1 MIIDES
7 TIRSLCTDA
16 VFERGQRY
24 HNEGRIQRI
33 ERFDDIVTAVVRG
46 SSHYDVVVEWG
57 ADTIDARCTCPYDG
71 AGECKHVVAVL
82 LTVAADP
89 PRDESEQV
97 ESLLQTVSADDLRAF
112 LRDVLAEQPDLREQF
127 VSRFGSAGKSVDDYR
142 AEIEQLFDRHTQEY
156 PVVTDAIDF
165 SQFFEVATHYR
176 ERERY
181 LEAATV
187 YRALFEEIDANEHRI
202 DAAYDHY
209 ASALQSALDGYVECV
224 LAATLEQDEFET
236 YIGVLE
242 EQARAA
248 HPPNSEQFHRAIDD
262 LEDRR

>member
-1 MIIDES
+1 MNIDES
-7 TIRSLCTDA
+7 TIRRLCTDA

-33 ERFDDIVTAVVRG
+33 ERFNDIVTAVVRG
-46 SSHYDVVVEWG
+46 SSHYDVVVELG
-57 ADTIDARCTCPYDG
+57 ANTIDARCTCPCDG
-71 AGECKHVVAVL
+71 PEECKHVVAVVL
-82 LTVAADP
+82 DIAADP

-97 ESLLQTVSADDLRAF
+97 EPLLQTVSADDLRAF
-112 LRDVLAEQPDLREQF
+112 VRDVLAEQPDLREQF

-187 YRALFEEIDANEHRI
+187 YRALFEEIDDNEHRI